1 VADNAHPFRITPQHA
16 MHDHRGASS
25 RHSARQSAGHPAT
38 RVATRASA
46 GIGPLLRDW
55 RMRRRRSQ
63 MDLALD
69 AGVSPRHLSFIET
82 GRARPSPETL
92 LALAHCLDVPLRE
105 RNDLLLAAGFAPRY
119 AERALDETEMA
130 SARAALERILAAHDP
145 LPGLVVD
152 RLWNV
157 VLANQGGSVIAQLLP
172 PALMTPTINV
182 FRASLHPEGLAP
194 RTLNF
199 NEWALIALGALR
211 RQAQRFGDPRL
222 QALLDEVQAYPNV
235 QAALASHSAPPV
247 GAPMPLTVPYVLDLP
262 QLGEVRF
269 FTTITTFGTPRD
281 ITLEEL
287 SVELFYPADD
297 ASAGKLRAG
306 R

>member
-1 VADNAHPFRITPQHA
+1 MSTATHA
-16 MHDHRGASS
+16 SVRPGA
-25 RHSARQSAGHPAT
+25 RPG
-38 RVATRASA
+38 V
-46 GIGPLLRDW
+46 GPLLRDW

-92 LALAHCLDVPLRE
+92 LALAQCLEVPLRE

-119 AERALDETEMA
+119 AERTLDATEMA

-157 VLANQGGSVIAQLLP
+157 VLANQGASMLAQLLP
-172 PALMTPTINV
+172 AALREPTINV
-182 FRASLHPEGLAP
+182 FRASLHPDGLA
-194 RTLNF
+194 RYTRNFAEWTL
-199 NEWALIALGALR
+199 IVLGALH
-211 RQAQRFGDPRL
+211 RQVQRFGDARL
-222 QALLDEVQAYPNV
+222 QALLTEVQGYPNV
-235 QAALASHSAPPV
+235 QAALADRALPGA
-247 GAPMPLTVPYVLDLP
+247 GAPMPLIVPYELDLP
-262 QLGEVRF
+262 GLGAVRF
-269 FTTITTFGTPRD
+269 FTTLTTFGTPRD

-287 SVELFYPADD
+287 CVELFYPADD
-297 ASAGKLRAG
+297 ASALQLRAAARG
-306 R
+306 A

>member
-1 VADNAHPFRITPQHA
+1 MQPHVQPKR
-16 MHDHRGASS
+16 
-25 RHSARQSAGHPAT
+25 AGG
-38 RVATRASA
+38 A

-55 RMRRRRSQ
+55 RQRRRRSQ

-92 LALAHCLDVPLRE
+92 LALAQCLEVPLRE

-119 AERALDETEMA
+119 AERTLDEGEMA
-130 SARAALERILAAHDP
+130 SVRAALERILAAHDP

-157 VLANQGGSVIAQLLP
+157 VLANQGAGMIAQLLP
-172 PALMTPTINV
+172 PSLTTPTINV
-182 FRASLHPEGLAP
+182 FRASLHPEGLAKY
-194 RTLNF
+194 TVNLA
-199 NEWALIALGALR
+199 EWSAIALGALR
-211 RQAQRFGDPRL
+211 RQAQRFGDARL

-235 QAALASHSAPPV
+235 QAALATHAVPPV
-247 GAPMPLTVPYVLDLP
+247 GAPMPLIVPYVLALP
-262 QLGEVRF
+262 GLGEVRL

-287 SVELFYPADD
+287 SVELFYPAD
-297 ASAGKLRAG
+297 AESAAKLRGAG
-306 R
+306 

>member
-1 VADNAHPFRITPQHA
+1 
-16 MHDHRGASS
+16 
-25 RHSARQSAGHPAT
+25 
-38 RVATRASA
+38 
-46 GIGPLLRDW
+46 
-55 RMRRRRSQ
+55 MRRRRSQ

-82 GRARPSPETL
+82 GRTRPSPETL
-92 LALAHCLDVPLRE
+92 LAIAHCLDVPLRE

-145 LPGLVVD
+145 LPGVVVD

-172 PALMTPTINV
+172 PALTTPTINV

-199 NEWALIALGALR
+199 NEWALIALGAL
-211 RQAQRFGDPRL
+211 RL